1 MQNESVRQRQTQS
14 LYHSLGPL
22 IGAALSQPDVVE
34 VMANPDGTLWI
45 DRHGT
50 GREKIG
56 TIDPVSVEA
65 TIRLLAGHMGM
76 TVNRDHPAV
85 SGTLPRSGER
95 FQGVLPPLTEHPTFS
110 IRRRASVI
118 YTLDDYI
125 QQRIITAEQAHQLR
139 DAIAQRKNILVA
151 GGTGSGKTT
160 FANALLAEPA
170 FTKDRIVIIEDTR
183 ELQCSAPDKVELLT
197 KSDEPKVT
205 MNDLLRISL
214 RLRPDRIIV
223 GEVRGGEALALVK
236 AWNTG
241 HPGGIATI
249 HANSAS
255 DAIQRLEDLIGEA
268 APVIPRRAIATAL
281 HCIIFIERIGTGTC
295 RKMIVTFPDSAASA
309 SRVSV

>member
-22 IGAALSQPDVVE
+22 IGEALTQPDVVE

-65 TIRLLAGHMGM
+65 TIRLLAGHMGL

-110 IRRRASVI
+110 IRRRASII

-125 QQRIITAEQAHQLR
+125 QQQIITPDQAQQLR
-139 DAIAQRKNILVA
+139 DAIIQRKNILVA

-170 FTKDRIVIIEDTR
+170 FTNDRIVIIEDTR

-249 HANSAS
+249 HANSAT

-268 APVIPRRAIATAL
+268 SQIVPRRSIESAIQL
-281 HCIIFIERIGTGTC
+281 IFFIERTSNSPS
-295 RKMIVTFPDSAASA
+295 RKITIVANDSVDAIK
-309 SRVSV
+309 